1 VCANRIDLLLSLQWQ
16 YAFHAHSFT
25 QDNTFSN
32 THNCVLTC
40 KKDQAKMEAA
50 GRVEAQRAEN
60 GGRRP
65 IIWQRSSGQE
75 ALVL

>member
-1 VCANRIDLLLSLQWQ
+1 
-16 YAFHAHSFT
+16 
-25 QDNTFSN
+25 
-32 THNCVLTC
+32 
-40 KKDQAKMEAA
+40 MEAA